1 MDYVISDLH
10 LGDRGVIKFERTEFA
25 TIEEHDATLVQY
37 WNKTVVNKDDTVY
50 FLGDLH
56 DNSRRRDDLDYLKSL
71 VSKLRGHKIIILGN
85 HDVFRDQDYLDL
97 GFEKVIH
104 GPYYYKPYLIL
115 SHEPCREALNNPY
128 VWNIHGHLHNAE
140 LELPNYKCV
149 SARHIQ
155 YKPAKLTKMAENI
168 AAKVTK
174 RKEYFMEE
182 WYAEYYDFMRYELQY
197 DKNGRVDAFATR
209 NAAIPKNCKNS

>member
-10 LGDRGVIKFERTEFA
+10 LMDKGVIKFERTEFA
-25 TIEEHDATLVQY
+25 TIEEHDQALVRY
-37 WNKTVVNKDDTVY
+37 WNSVVVNANDTVY

-56 DNSRRRDDLDYLKSL
+56 DNSTKQADLEYLKGL
-71 VSKLRGHKIIILGN
+71 VQKLRGHKIIILGN
-85 HDVFRDQDYLDL
+85 HDGYKDEVYLDL
-97 GFEKVIH
+97 GFERVIH

-115 SHEPCREALNNPY
+115 SHEPCREAYGNPY

-155 YKPAKLTKMAENI
+155 YRPLKLTKFAEQI
-168 AAKVTK
+168 AGKVKK

-182 WYAEYYDFMRYELQY
+182 WYALHYNFMKYELVY
-197 DKNGRVDAFATR
+197 APDGRVDSTETLRQAR
-209 NAAIPKNCKNS
+209 PKKIS